1 MAVACDDI
9 SGQKVHVVQANIM
22 KKFDD
27 PTSNRLR
34 VIESAHFVT
43 TTAAYAYSIGTLHT
57 ARHLVSLGVENMI
70 FCGFASLTTH
80 TTAVCTSC

>member
-1 MAVACDDI
+1 MEVARDDI

-22 KKFDD
+22 TKFDD

-43 TTAAYAYSIGTLHT
+43 TMAAAYSSSIGTLKRPDT
-57 ARHLVSLGVENMI
+57 G
-70 FCGFASLTTH
+70 
-80 TTAVCTSC
+80 